1 MRPFDAYQEPGWSS
15 SVAVPCVNDMDETGG
30 EGIRDRI
37 SSRGEGALG
46 DLAQL
51 LVDNPWM
58 NQALQ
63 VAFGA
68 RERASQAGASAIR
81 NLNLPTG
88 NDVDRLVRRL
98 RAVSERLETV
108 EDTLDRLVREV
119 AELRRERER
128 DASKPGASSQS

>member
-1 MRPFDAYQEPGWSS
+1 MRTREPRWSP
-15 SVAVPCVNDMDETGG
+15 SVAVPCVNHMDESGG
-30 EGIRDRI
+30 EGKRERT
-37 SSRGEGALG
+37 SSRAEGTLG

-88 NDVDRLVRRL
+88 NDVDRLTRRL

-108 EDTLDRLVREV
+108 EDTLDRVTREL
-119 AELRRERER
+119 AELRRERDSAR
-128 DASKPGASSQS
+128 PGPSSPS

>member
-1 MRPFDAYQEPGWSS
+1 MRATHAYWEHAGGPIESRYR
-15 SVAVPCVNDMDETGG
+15 AYNDMEEGGG
-30 EGIRDRI
+30 EDR
-37 SSRGEGALG
+37 RGRRESALG
-46 DLAQL
+46 ELAQF

-98 RAVSERLETV
+98 RAVSERLEAV
-108 EDTLDRLVREV
+108 EDAVDQLAREV
-119 AELRRERER
+119 AELRRERESSR
-128 DASKPGASSQS
+128 PRASSQG

>member
-1 MRPFDAYQEPGWSS
+1 
-15 SVAVPCVNDMDETGG
+15 MDETGG

-51 LVDNPWM
+51 LVENPWM

-63 VAFGA
+63 VALGA

-88 NDVDRLVRRL
+88 NDVERLERRL
-98 RAVSERLETV
+98 RAMSERLEEV
-108 EDTLDRLVREV
+108 EDALDTVTREL
-119 AELRRERER
+119 AELRRGRQAPE
-128 DASKPGASSQS
+128 PGPSSRG

>member
-1 MRPFDAYQEPGWSS
+1 
-15 SVAVPCVNDMDETGG
+15 MDESGG
-30 EGIRDRI
+30 DGIRDRI

-46 DLAQL
+46 ELAQF
-51 LVDNPWM
+51 LVENPWL

-88 NDVDRLVRRL
+88 HDVDRLARRL
-98 RAVSERLETV
+98 RAVSERLEAV
-108 EDTLDRLVREV
+108 EDAIDELNREI
-119 AELRRERER
+119 AALRRERQ
-128 DASKPGASSQS
+128 SGKASSQG

>member
-1 MRPFDAYQEPGWSS
+1 
-15 SVAVPCVNDMDETGG
+15 MDETGG
-30 EGIRDRI
+30 EGIRERI

-46 DLAQL
+46 ELAQF
-51 LVDNPWM
+51 LVENPWL

-88 NDVDRLVRRL
+88 QDVDRLVRRL
-98 RAVSERLETV
+98 RAVSERLDAV
-108 EDTLDRLVREV
+108 EDAVDELSREV
-119 AELRRERER
+119 AALRRERQ
-128 DASKPGASSQS
+128 SGGTSSQG

>member
-1 MRPFDAYQEPGWSS
+1 
-15 SVAVPCVNDMDETGG
+15 MDESGG

-68 RERASQAGASAIR
+68 RERASAAGASAIR
-81 NLNLPTG
+81 NLNLPTS
-88 NDVDRLVRRL
+88 NDVDRLARRL

-108 EDTLDRLVREV
+108 EDALDRVTREL
-119 AELRRERER
+119 AELRKER
-128 DASKPGASSQS
+128 DASRPGPSTRD